1 MDNLTFYEQSIQR
14 IAEIK
19 KLDLYEA
26 AEYLQEELQRDPETI
41 MRLVSIRK
49 QFLTKEDANTGLYHF
64 IQSNYFPQQI
74 GDNLDA
80 LISMVLEIT
89 DASRIYYQLLAFE
102 KYNSSQPIFQKHP
115 ELYQKIRTKTNG
127 NPDLELIRL
136 DAVNFNPPP
145 NMPKYKACKYK
156 DSVLYIDSYLNATIP
171 FYLMNKYGTE
181 NLFVRITPYHLSM
194 TMPLVILEEEFLRP
208 PNPYWI
214 ERFIIHPDQH
224 EGCELFLPK
233 YSEDMPSDEW
243 RSMQSEEYKRLGIRK
258 LQTIASVKIEGGG
271 KHFSMSLEELSEES
285 IEDGMLIGR
294 MIHLD
299 AIDSYDTA
307 FEEVRL
313 SHLDLAV
320 NIYRGDSIQDRMN
333 STLASGKRI
342 TDATIRTHLIRA
354 NNIMFSDLLEIAQMF
369 FKSKTMVQEWVEW
382 QFQFRKKE

>member
-1 MDNLTFYEQSIQR
+1 M
-14 IAEIK
+14 
-19 KLDLYEA
+19 LYE
-26 AEYLQEELQRDPETI
+26 
-41 MRLVSIRK
+41 V
-49 QFLTKEDANTGLYHF
+49 
-64 IQSNYFPQQI
+64 
-74 GDNLDA
+74 
-80 LISMVLEIT
+80 IT
-89 DASRIYYQLLAFE
+89 
-102 KYNSSQPIFQKHP
+102 
-115 ELYQKIRTKTNG
+115 
-127 NPDLELIRL
+127 
-136 DAVNFNPPP
+136 
-145 NMPKYKACKYK
+145 
-156 DSVLYIDSYLNATIP
+156 
-171 FYLMNKYGTE
+171 
-181 NLFVRITPYHLSM
+181 
-194 TMPLVILEEEFLRP
+194 